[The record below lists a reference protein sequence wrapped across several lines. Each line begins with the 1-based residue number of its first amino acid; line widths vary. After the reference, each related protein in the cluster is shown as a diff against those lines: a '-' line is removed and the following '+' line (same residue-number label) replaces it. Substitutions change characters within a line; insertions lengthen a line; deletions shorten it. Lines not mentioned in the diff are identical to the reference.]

1 MTSSRRPEAMITAV
15 DTNII
20 LDILIPE
27 EPFGESSKALLD
39 RHLSI
44 GQLIVC
50 EVVYAEL
57 AAWFYPEKELNTFLA
72 ETGMRLVSS
81 NNKSLYIAGAKWAE
95 YSRKSNKNL
104 FACGNCGNT
113 FEMSC
118 PQCATKLTRRFHVLA
133 DFLIGAHALV
143 HADCLL
149 SRDLGVY
156 KTYFS
161 DLKVVSSI

>member
-1 MTSSRRPEAMITAV
+1 MITAV

-20 LDILIPE
+20 LDILIPDD
-27 EPFGESSKALLD
+27 PFGESSKALLD
-39 RHLSI
+39 RHVSV

-57 AAWFYPEKELNTFLA
+57 AAWFSSEKELKTFLS
-72 ETGMRLVSS
+72 ETGMRLVYS
-81 NNKSLYIAGAKWAE
+81 NDKSLYIAGTRWAE
-95 YSRKSNKNL
+95 YTRKGNKNL
-104 FACGNCGNT
+104 FACANRGNS
-113 FEMSC
+113 FEVSC
-118 PQCATKLTRRFHVLA
+118 PQCATMLTRRFHVLA
-133 DFLIGAHALV
+133 DFLIGAHVLV

-149 SRDLGVY
+149 TRDLGVY